1 MDTANITD
9 LLASDEPFEVDL
21 SQGTTVRI
29 AGVDTAVVTTKKVKT
44 KDNNGDEIEVDKVV
58 QVADFIPWLPV
69 THEAHRITRDGET
82 RATAETRFYPEV
94 ITRRGRYRSTNPV
107 SEVVAYDLKKLR
119 SLLHKAGLVL
129 PLAAV
134 DRARL
139 ENVISEFGAH
149 DGSRDQ
155 RVAYESMGWAKIDG
169 SWTYVA
175 PRGAVTA
182 EGILD
187 LAVTSPGSDDDN
199 PDALPPALAEIGF
212 DRLPKST
219 EELRD
224 AAGAIRAF
232 IEQTTP
238 DHPAP
243 YLLLGTVFTSV
254 LPNPTQ
260 TVANLVGPT
269 GQGKSQLARAALGFF
284 SSAQKVTADLTAKPS
299 LIGLQA
305 RAVWSRHCLCV
316 WDDYRA
322 ESAAADADMRRN
334 ASSLIQMHL
343 TGDDAAKSNKLRGI
357 GAANPVQS
365 FGVLTSEQIIDG
377 GEGIANRLLVTH
389 LGAGDVLLNPRGE
402 APVDVWRHQWE
413 TTGRARA
420 FMAAFLRWLA
430 AQIETAGGLREF
442 ERRVD
447 RRRSKLLNDLPT
459 SRTLTSAA
467 MVLTGWDR
475 LFAFAEEAGFDDLLP
490 DWDDIETAI
499 LATANAADSA
509 ASDQNPARR
518 ILEAT
523 RDKIAAGAGY
533 VTREFDAQ
541 PEQWAALGW
550 EDDRNHIRPKPRAD
564 FVGLLT
570 PDSEW
575 IAVSGNW
582 IETLRQRMGI
592 TTSAQAL
599 REKFL
604 DLPDVH
610 PDSAKAKPSGFG
622 FEGRP
627 RGIYVRT
634 SALVPDLESAPTS
647 TPNERKRF

>member
-1 MDTANITD
+1 MSIREHIEAGE
-9 LLASDEPFEVDL
+9 AFEVEL
-21 SQGTTVRI
+21 SQGSTVRVAGGETAITTV
-29 AGVDTAVVTTKKVKT
+29 KLVKT
-44 KDNNGDEIEVDKVV
+44 KDENGDEIEVEKVAL
-58 QVADFIPWLPV
+58 VADFVPWLPV

-82 RATAETRFYPEV
+82 RPTSETRFYPEV
-94 ITRRGRYRSTNPV
+94 ITRRGTFRSANPV
-107 SEVVAYDLKKLR
+107 SETVAYDLKKLR

-134 DRARL
+134 DRSRL

-155 RVAYESMGWAKIDG
+155 RIAYESMGWAKIDG
-169 SWTYVA
+169 KWTYVA
-175 PRGAVTA
+175 PRGGVTA
-182 EGILD
+182 EGVVE
-187 LAVTSPGSDDDN
+187 LAVTSPGSDEDDLSL
-199 PDALPPALAEIGF
+199 PAALSEIGF
-212 DRLPKST
+212 DHIP
-219 EELRD
+219 EDADELRD

-232 IEQTTP
+232 VSQTLL

-254 LPNPTQ
+254 LPHPSQ

-305 RAVWSRHCLCV
+305 RAVWSRHGVCV

-322 ESAAADADMRRN
+322 ESAATDPAMRQN

-389 LGAGDVLLNPRGE
+389 LAAGDVLINPRGS

-413 TTGRARA
+413 ATGKARA
-420 FMAAFLRWLA
+420 LMAAYLQWLA
-430 AQIETAGGLREF
+430 GRIENAGGLREF
-442 ERRVD
+442 EAKID

-467 MVLTGWDR
+467 MILVGWDAFR
-475 LFAFAEEAGFDDLLP
+475 TFAKEAGFDDLLP
-490 DWDDIETAI
+490 EWDTIETAI

-509 ASDQNPARR
+509 AADQNPARR
-518 ILEAT
+518 IIERT
-523 RDKIAAGAGY
+523 RDMIAAGAGH
-533 VTREFDAQ
+533 VTLEGDAK
-541 PEQWAALGW
+541 PEGWELLGW
-550 EDDRNHIRPKPRAD
+550 ENDRGNIRTKMRSD

-570 PDSEW
+570 PDAQW
-575 IAVSGNW
+575 IAISGNW
-582 IETLRQRMGI
+582 IENLRTRMGI
-592 TTSAQAL
+592 TTSAAAL

-604 DLPDVH
+604 ELPDVH

-622 FEGRP
+622 FDGRP

-634 SALVPDLESAPTS
+634 AALVPDLADAL
-647 TPNERKRF
+647 KRPAKKDSRTF